1 MVNYSIPRAMERIQR
16 LKTEAALPENTK
28 MAKKQEIQKKMK
40 SLDVEVGSILRMIF
54 LMIQQSLYIYMDVAS
69 DFHIP

>member
-1 MVNYSIPRAMERIQR
+1 MVNYSIPRAMDRIQR

-40 SLDVEVGSILRMIF
+40 SLDVEVGSI
-54 LMIQQSLYIYMDVAS
+54 
-69 DFHIP
+69 

>member
-40 SLDVEVGSILRMIF
+40 SLDVEVGSILSRVGNPNLESVQF
-54 LMIQQSLYIYMDVAS
+54 LDN
-69 DFHIP
+69 F

>member
-40 SLDVEVGSILRMIF
+40 SLDVEVGSILSRVGNPNPESVQF
-54 LMIQQSLYIYMDVAS
+54 LDKNPNPL
-69 DFHIP
+69 F